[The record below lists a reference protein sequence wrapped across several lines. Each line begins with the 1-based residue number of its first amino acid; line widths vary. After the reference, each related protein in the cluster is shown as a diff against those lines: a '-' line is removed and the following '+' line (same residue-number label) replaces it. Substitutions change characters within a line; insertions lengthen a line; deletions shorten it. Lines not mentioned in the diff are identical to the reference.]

1 MATRSTIAIELEDG
15 KVKQI
20 YCHWDGYLSHNGAIL
35 MEHYSNPVKA
45 EALINNGAI
54 SSLGSE
60 IGEQHDFD
68 ERFANDDPRSEWTR
82 FYGRDRGETG
92 TEFNVFKDFNAY
104 AKDHQYEEYEYIMR
118 ADGRW
123 YVSEYGRDYRP
134 LVDAMEDDD
143 EC

>member
-35 MEHYSNPVKA
+35 MEHYSNPNKVQ
-45 EALINNGAI
+45 ALMDVGDI
-54 SSLGSE
+54 SSLRPL
-60 IGEQHDFD
+60 IGEAHDFD
-68 ERFANDDPRSEWTR
+68 ARYSNDDPRNEWVVA
-82 FYGRDRGETG
+82 YGRDRGETG
-92 TEFNVFKDFNAY
+92 TDARLFHDFNRY
-104 AKDHQYEEYEYIMR
+104 AKDHQYEEFEYIMR
-118 ADGRW
+118 ANGRW

-134 LVDAMEDDD
+134 LIDAMEDDD